1 MKRAGSGPQKP
12 GMISRKRVVL
22 VLLALLYSLVHLI
35 MSIIALKGSTGWVLK
50 AILFLV
56 ANMAWILF
64 VADVLS
70 SIAPSNWVQRA
81 TLTLYAPVDYAP
93 VVAVIDWNG
102 RIYAEIAEWQGDDW
116 YVCDRQSGKFD
127 RTRKVVGDVIAWS
140 LLPPSVKFT

>member
-1 MKRAGSGPQKP
+1 MKQEGSGPQKP
-12 GMISRKRVVL
+12 GMISRERIMPIF
-22 VLLALLYSLVHLI
+22 LALLYSLVHLVVLI
-35 MSIIALKGSTGWVLK
+35 VVLGGSTRWILK
-50 AILFLV
+50 VGLFLA

-64 VADVLS
+64 LAHTLS
-70 SIAPSNWVQRA
+70 NTVPENWIQRA
-81 TLTLYAPVDYAP
+81 SLALYKPIDYAP

-140 LLPPSVKFT
+140 FLPPNVKLT